1 MLGNTKSNLR
11 YFATIVTTWKRHFL
25 PIKGM
30 NIKKCMHSGIDAK
43 KYIRLPD
50 LPLSLKLYEFI
61 SGRIHRHDKEAEQ
74 DQAE

>member
-1 MLGNTKSNLR
+1 MIRTATSNLR

-30 NIKKCMHSGIDAK
+30 NIKKCMHSGINAK
-43 KYIRLPD
+43 TYICLPD

-61 SGRIHRHDKEAEQ
+61 SGRIHRHDKEA
-74 DQAE
+74 